1 MSENIDNR
9 TLAQPVHSI
18 AELSVNPNFTTAFLS
33 FTRPENGG
41 LDITYEKAV
50 EALEA
55 KNITCGVL
63 EEDIRKAVE
72 EKRYGENICAARWTP
87 PVDGVDGKITYH
99 FDTSTVIAPVEDEH
113 GVVDY
118 KNLGIVRNITAGT
131 PIATITMPTEGTPGK
146 DITGRVVPQKK
157 GVPANIR
164 AGAGTSLINDGT
176 ELIAAIDGNLR
187 FLNGAFSVE
196 EKLVINGDVDVASG
210 NIDFIG
216 SVTVRGSVFEGF
228 SVTSKKDI
236 TVNGSCNG
244 ALLTAAGDISVRIG
258 SINSTINAGGK
269 VVLGFCENSRITAGG
284 DVESQSFVGGEVFA
298 GNDIRA
304 VGKGVMVGG
313 KYTALNNIDAMT
325 IGSENYTRTMLILG
339 NNAVLFE
346 ERENLKRS
354 IKELEDKAEQL
365 GMILNSLS
373 EMQKV
378 AKLPPEREQMKAEAL
393 RNRLKMQAEVRKA
406 QARINEIN
414 TTLELA
420 QNLYIS
426 CRKTL
431 YPGVTL
437 RINSSIMQV
446 NSKNCCCRAA
456 VVGGDIVIKPL

>member
-1 MSENIDNR
+1 M
-9 TLAQPVHSI
+9 
-18 AELSVNPNFTTAFLS
+18 
-33 FTRPENGG
+33 
-41 LDITYEKAV
+41 
-50 EALEA
+50 
-55 KNITCGVL
+55 
-63 EEDIRKAVE
+63 
-72 EKRYGENICAARWTP
+72 
-87 PVDGVDGKITYH
+87 
-99 FDTSTVIAPVEDEH
+99 
-113 GVVDY
+113 
-118 KNLGIVRNITAGT
+118 
-131 PIATITMPTEGTPGK
+131 
-146 DITGRVVPQKK
+146 
-157 GVPANIR
+157 
-164 AGAGTSLINDGT
+164 
-176 ELIAAIDGNLR
+176 
-187 FLNGAFSVE
+187 
-196 EKLVINGDVDVASG
+196 
-210 NIDFIG
+210 
-216 SVTVRGSVFEGF
+216 
-228 SVTSKKDI
+228 TSKKDI

-244 ALLTAAGDISVRIG
+244 ATLTAQGSISVRIG

-284 DVESQSFVGGEVFA
+284 DIESQSFVGGEVFA

-346 ERENLKRS
+346 EREDLKRS
-354 IKELEDKAEQL
+354 VKELDDKAEQL
-365 GMILNSLS
+365 GMILNSLN

-378 AKLPPEREQMKAEAL
+378 SKLTPEREQMKADAL

-406 QARINEIN
+406 KARIDEIN
-414 TTLELA
+414 TALELA

-446 NSKNCCCRAA
+446 NSMNCCCRAA